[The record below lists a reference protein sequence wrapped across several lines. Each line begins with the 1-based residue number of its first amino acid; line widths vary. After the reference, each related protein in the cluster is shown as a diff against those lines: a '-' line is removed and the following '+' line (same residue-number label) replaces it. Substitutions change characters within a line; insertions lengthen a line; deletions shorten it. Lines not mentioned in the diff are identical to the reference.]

1 LTNEEQIVKLVTFQQ
16 GGQLRPGVL
25 TIRDGSEVIVDLQKA
40 DASLPGSVR
49 GILEGGSA
57 ALAKAAKAAD
67 SASDALDA
75 ATVKLAA
82 PIPNP
87 GKILC
92 IGLNYADHAAE
103 SGQPLPEHPIVFSKY
118 SNTVIG
124 SGEPI
129 VLPKVTDMVDYEAE
143 LGFVIGKRG
152 RHISEAEALDYV
164 AGYLPVND
172 VSARDYQERVSQW
185 TMGKSFDSFAPMGP
199 ALVTADE
206 VGDPHK
212 LAIRLWIG
220 DEALQDSSTSQL
232 IFSVPKLVADIS
244 EVMTLEPG
252 DIVSTGTPP
261 GVGGARKPPRW
272 LRAGETVNI
281 EIEKLGILSNP
292 IVAES

>member
-1 LTNEEQIVKLVTFQQ
+1 VKLVSFEQ
-16 GGQLRPGVL
+16 GDEYRPGL
-25 TIRDGSEVIVDLQKA
+25 LMTRNGSEVIIDLQKA

-49 GILEGGSA
+49 GILEGGNA
-57 ALAKAAKAAD
+57 MLAKAAAAAD
-67 SASDALDA
+67 SASEVLEA
-75 ATVKLAA
+75 AAVVLAA

-103 SGQPLPEHPIVFSKY
+103 SGQPLPEYPIVFSKY

-124 SGEPI
+124 SGDAI
-129 VLPKVTDMVDYEAE
+129 ILPKVTDMVDYEAE

-152 RHISEAEALDYV
+152 RHISEADALDYV
-164 AGYLPVND
+164 AGYMPIND

-185 TMGKSFDSFAPMGP
+185 TMGKSFDTFAPMGP
-199 ALVTADE
+199 ALVTSDE

-220 DEALQDSSTSQL
+220 DELLQDSNTSQL

-261 GVGGARKPPRW
+261 GVGAARKPQRF
-272 LRAGETVNI
+272 LRAGETCHI
-281 EIEKLGILSNP
+281 EIEKLGVLSNP